1 VGAPR
6 AKVLEYAAS
15 VDRAGRISTGDGAS
29 LALGDEW
36 SADDLL
42 LAALVRCS
50 VHSLAYH
57 ARRAGLDL
65 VASGSARGTVT
76 KPDGSERY
84 RLVEVHVAIEAE
96 LDPRPEDAALAELLA
111 KAERDCF
118 VGASLTVS
126 PTYDWRVR

>member
-1 VGAPR
+1 VAAPR
-6 AKVLEYAAS
+6 AKVLEYAARI
-15 VDRAGRISTGDGAS
+15 DRAGRIATGDGAP
-29 LALGDEW
+29 LELGDEW

-57 ARRAGLDL
+57 ARRAGLDS

-76 KPDGSERY
+76 KPDESERY
-84 RLVEVHVAIEAE
+84 RLVDVSVSIEAE
-96 LDPRPEDAALAELLA
+96 IDPRPDDEALADLLA

-118 VGASLTVS
+118 VGASLVVT